1 MDANMLQNPEYYI
14 SRELSW
20 LEFNQRVMEEAK
32 DKKNPLYYSRRLT
45 PATIF
50 F

>member
-1 MDANMLQNPEYYI
+1 MDVNQFKNPEYFI

-32 DKKNPLYYSRRLT
+32 DKKNPLLELVS
-45 PATIF
+45 F
-50 F
+50 